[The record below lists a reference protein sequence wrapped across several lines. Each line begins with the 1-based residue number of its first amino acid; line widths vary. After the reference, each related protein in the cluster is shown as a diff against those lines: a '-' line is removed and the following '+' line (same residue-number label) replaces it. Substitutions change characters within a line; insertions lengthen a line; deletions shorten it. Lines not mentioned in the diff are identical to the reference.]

1 MGEFPRKPD
10 GRGVF
15 PVEFEPGVLKSCAT
29 RPPRASVLA
38 QRGGGADD
46 CNICLGTWERI
57 RFPFKSVTDLSTRF
71 GSSPTNQLT

>member
-46 CNICLGTWERI
+46 CNICLG
-57 RFPFKSVTDLSTRF
+57 DLGADQVPVQVCYRSIY
-71 GSSPTNQLT
+71 PVWILTN